1 MSNAAEP
8 FHDYSIIL
16 EKTCSVSFCLNSVV
30 IRSLNIFCCVC
41 TLVKLSLKYSVH
53 FVFVVCQVK
62 RFGNAGEHICCLC
75 KYQKEYLPE
84 RYVFGDTWQTLYC
97 YSIFCIC
104 SQMSRL
110 IWNSSDISWRVYI
123 TFHENLYFMCLSC
136 YNNWTL
142 LCVELWFSIKPSLRL
157 NESLSALLQTQN
169 YHFNSRGCIYSV
181 HHARKHFF
189 FWFSF
194 FPLVDY
200 TSLWHRNKSVI

>member
-16 EKTCSVSFCLNSVV
+16 EKTCSVSFCLNSVA
-30 IRSLNIFCCVC
+30 IRSLSIFCCFC

-75 KYQKEYLPE
+75 KYHKEYLPE

-123 TFHENLYFMCLSC
+123 TFHENLYFVCLSC

-142 LCVELWFSIKPSLRL
+142 LCVELWFCIKPSLLVRMSHSMLFYRL
-157 NESLSALLQTQN
+157 KTITLTVG
-169 YHFNSRGCIYSV
+169 GCIYSV
-181 HHARKHFF
+181 NHARKNSFFVFF
-189 FWFSF
+189 FPFGR
-194 FPLVDY
+194 LY
-200 TSLWHRNKSVI
+200 ISLT

>member
-1 MSNAAEP
+1 MGCRHYANAIALCSRHYDISGIAMVKKAIFSYAWKHISMSNAAEP

-16 EKTCSVSFCLNSVV
+16 EKTCCVYFCLNSVA
-30 IRSLNIFCCVC
+30 IRSLSIFCCFC

-62 RFGNAGEHICCLC
+62 RFGNAREHICCLC
-75 KYQKEYLPE
+75 KYHKEYLPE

-97 YSIFCIC
+97 YSIFCIS

-136 YNNWTL
+136 YNIERF
-142 LCVELWFSIKPSLRL
+142 CV
-157 NESLSALLQTQN
+157 
-169 YHFNSRGCIYSV
+169 
-181 HHARKHFF
+181 
-189 FWFSF
+189 
-194 FPLVDY
+194 
-200 TSLWHRNKSVI
+200 